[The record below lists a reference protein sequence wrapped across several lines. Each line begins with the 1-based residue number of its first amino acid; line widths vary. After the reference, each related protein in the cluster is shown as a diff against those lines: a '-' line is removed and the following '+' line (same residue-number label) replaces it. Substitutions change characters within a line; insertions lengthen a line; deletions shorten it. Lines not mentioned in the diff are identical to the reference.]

1 MLTAE
6 IIGNIGNDAEIKEFN
21 GKKYISFSVAHTD
34 RYRSN
39 TGATQETTTWVSVLK
54 YGDGGNLI
62 QYLKKGNKVFVRGA
76 LSVKTYQD
84 KNGHTQIA
92 VNVNANELSLCGS
105 NSAPHNPAQPAN
117 PFASGQAPESQKMYN
132 QDDDLPF

>member
-39 TGATQETTTWVSVLK
+39 PYSSTAMEAT
-54 YGDGGNLI
+54 
-62 QYLKKGNKVFVRGA
+62 
-76 LSVKTYQD
+76 
-84 KNGHTQIA
+84 
-92 VNVNANELSLCGS
+92 
-105 NSAPHNPAQPAN
+105 
-117 PFASGQAPESQKMYN
+117 
-132 QDDDLPF
+132 